1 MNNLDII
8 LNVILCF
15 GLVRGFLKGFIWEL
29 ASLVSVI
36 LGIYGAIHF
45 SFYIFDFLKETL
57 HFSEKTIQILAF
69 ILTFFIIIIL
79 VGITAKLIT
88 KILEKVELGLLNRGV
103 GAVFGLLKWS
113 VITGTSLLYL
123 SKGALHILPE
133 KVVTESVLYQPV
145 TSLNVWVKNNILE
158 LNEKYFQETKKHQE

>member
-8 LNVILCF
+8 LSVILGF

-29 ASLVSVI
+29 ASLVSVV
-36 LGIYGAIHF
+36 LGI
-45 SFYIFDFLKETL
+45 

-79 VGITAKLIT
+79 VGITAKLTT